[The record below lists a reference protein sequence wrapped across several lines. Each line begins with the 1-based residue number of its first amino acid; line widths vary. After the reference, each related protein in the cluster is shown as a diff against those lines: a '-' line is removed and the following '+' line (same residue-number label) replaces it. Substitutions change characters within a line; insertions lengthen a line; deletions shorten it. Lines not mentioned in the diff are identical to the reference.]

1 MEKNMTEE
9 KKKMDVWSIEEL
21 IAMTDTVQSKDI
33 EWQGKILKIQY
44 CELTEEEE
52 PKMLL
57 PDDDLPSEEQNEYYR
72 EIASQRVARMIT
84 KANGKNPEG
93 TTLSDDN
100 WSQMPTTLR
109 WAISG
114 TVLGTTQ
121 SSGPSTEDFQSG

>member
-1 MEKNMTEE
+1 MEKIMTEE

-72 EIASQRVARMIT
+72 EIASQRVSRMIV
-84 KANGKNPEG
+84 KANEKNPDGVTITE
-93 TTLSDDN
+93 DN
-100 WSQMPTTLR
+100 WSKMPTTLR
-109 WAISG
+109 WQISG
-114 TVLGTTQ
+114 TVLGTQ
-121 SSGPSTEDFQSG
+121 PSEGPKTKDFQTG

>member
-1 MEKNMTEE
+1 MTEE
-9 KKKMDVWSIEEL
+9 KKQMDVWSIEEL

-100 WSQMPTTLR
+100 WAQMPTTLR

-114 TVLGTTQ
+114 VVLGTTQ